1 MIRCQH
7 CGAETSNGLALC
19 DLWPGQPDGMS
30 AWDTE
35 REALQVAKEM
45 VDMGRV
51 RYAVVVEGLVAH
63 GNGPQSDEQGGA
75 GSRGHREDER
85 ASGPEMGDA

>member
-1 MIRCQH
+1 MTPCWLV
-7 CGAETSNGLALC
+7 A
-19 DLWPGQPDGMS
+19 WPGQPDGKS

-51 RYAVVVEGLVAH
+51 RYAVVYPVVAEGVEAH

-75 GSRGHREDER
+75 GSRARRNEESAGEGR
-85 ASGPEMGDA
+85 